1 MIAHFDCFAGA
12 AGDMILAALI
22 DAGADVEFI
31 GKQIAKLGPTGIET
45 TTVHKRGVRAT
56 HVSILPAILDAQS
69 PAEADELI
77 ARAGLDAEIETR
89 SRATLRRLA
98 EAEARVHGIS
108 VDEVH
113 FHELSAADT
122 LADIVGAF
130 AAMSNLGIESATASP
145 IATGMGV
152 INTDHGVL
160 PNPGPAV
167 IELLKGAPLRQ
178 LDLNAELIT
187 PTGAAI
193 LSECVSRFGPM
204 PAMTV
209 RASGYGAGTQDLEMP
224 NVLRVIIGDSA
235 EPTSHSIEELHVE
248 ANVDD
253 MNPEFYTYVCE
264 RLFEAGAHDVWIV
277 PVIGKHGRPA
287 NVLNVLVSPD
297 GEAAIREIIV
307 TETST
312 LGVRYSSV
320 SKWMLERE
328 WVEVTVEGHPIRV
341 KIARHG
347 GRVVNVAPEYADCA
361 EAARRTGSSLKQVFR
376 QALSRVDVT

>member
-22 DAGADVEFI
+22 DAGADAEFI
-31 GKQIAKLGPTGIET
+31 GKQLAKLGPTGIET

-56 HVSILPAILDAQS
+56 HVSILPAGLDARN
-69 PAEADELI
+69 PAEADELL
-77 ARAGLDAEIETR
+77 AHAGLDAEIETK

-98 EAEARVHGIS
+98 EAEARVHGIA
-108 VDEVH
+108 VDEVR
-113 FHELSAADT
+113 FHELSAVDT
-122 LADIVGAF
+122 LADIIGVF
-130 AAMSNLGIESATASP
+130 AALSNLGIESSTASP

-152 INTDHGVL
+152 INTEHGVL

-167 IELLKGAPLRQ
+167 VELLRGAPLRQ
-178 LDLNAELIT
+178 LDLDAELIT

-193 LSECVSRFGPM
+193 LAECVSRFGPM

-209 RASGYGAGTQDLEMP
+209 RASGYGAGKHDLEMP
-224 NVLRVIIGDSA
+224 NVLRVIVGDSA
-235 EPTSHSIEELHVE
+235 QPATLDIEELHVE

-253 MNPEFYTYVCE
+253 MNPEFYTYVFE
-264 RLFEAGAHDVWIV
+264 RLFDAGAHDVWIV

-297 GEAAIREIIV
+297 GEAAIREILV

-312 LGVRYSSV
+312 LGVRYRSV

-328 WVEVTVEGHPIRV
+328 WIEVTVEGNAIRV
-341 KIARHG
+341 KIARHA
-347 GRVVNVAPEYADCA
+347 GRVVNVAPEYTDCA
-361 EAARRTGSSLKQVFR
+361 EAARRTGRSLKQVFQ
-376 QALSRVDVT
+376 QALSQVDIA